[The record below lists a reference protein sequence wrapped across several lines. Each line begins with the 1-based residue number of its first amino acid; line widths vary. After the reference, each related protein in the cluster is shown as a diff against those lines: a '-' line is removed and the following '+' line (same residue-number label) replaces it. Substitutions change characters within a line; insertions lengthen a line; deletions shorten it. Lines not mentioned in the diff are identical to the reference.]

1 MRYPVEIKPDGKG
14 WMVSFPDIPEAL
26 TSGGTKE
33 QALAMA
39 KDALETA
46 LDFYFDD
53 KREVPSPSKARR
65 GQPVIELS
73 ASTSA
78 KVLLLNE
85 MVRQKVRPA
94 ELARRLHTTAQ
105 EVNRLTN
112 VRHTT
117 RIDGIA
123 AALRALGRHL
133 DIRVV

>member
-1 MRYPVEIKPDGKG
+1 MRYPVEIKPDGEG

-26 TSGGTKE
+26 TSGATQE
-33 QALAMA
+33 EALAMA
-39 KDALETA
+39 KGALETA

-53 KREVPSPSKARR
+53 KREVPAPSRPKR

-73 ASTSA
+73 ASLSA

-105 EVNRLTN
+105 EVNRLTDI
-112 VRHTT
+112 RHTT

-123 AALRALGRHL
+123 AALQALGRRL